1 MTPLGRIAEPD
12 DHAAH
17 FALLASAANA
27 GYTTG
32 TILLSDSGIGV
43 GKRPEQ

>member
-1 MTPLGRIAEPD
+1 MTPMGRVAEPD

-17 FALLASAANA
+17 YVLLASAANA

-32 TILLSDSGIGV
+32 TILLSDGGVGV
-43 GKRPEQ
+43 GKRPER